1 CESATSSALSR
12 AELETE
18 RWRWTSEVDERFMA
32 RVRELGDEIREKLSA
47 IKLDHESSAAE
58 LAQLIQRFM
67 RIESESRCGTAELRA
82 ELGAH
87 REASRNRES
96 DRKANEAL
104 LKEQIARLDQAVSS
118 LESNVREQA
127 AAAAAK
133 HARQWDEFVARVDA
147 LAATRVNDVTSAADL
162 SGWKDEL
169 EKSLAPRFAAVEAVL
184 NEQRRHAELNAG
196 TGDSLTLQM
205 HALTERIANLEI
217 ASQGFQALGS
227 EGRRQTEQ
235 VAEALKTDLA
245 SFKAEVTAQ
254 LQMLPTPD
262 QSLKTIEDKFA
273 LKLDALQ
280 AQILQTQLASEDYGR
295 QFLGLRSEIQ
305 TLVQRLSETESATQ
319 QTHALMVNECGQ
331 EAQWRDGL
339 RSEHESLRAQVAA
352 IQPNDNAL
360 RALEEGF
367 QREIG
372 ALEDRLI
379 QKWRLLEQQDA
390 DLRELKAQFQN
401 FAQQSNPADAVL
413 PVSPVTPFA
422 PTVAVP
428 VDISALRAQREASS
442 VGSIK
447 AQPQSVVVGPVDN
460 QEPSET
466 LSNVNRDQLKQ
477 LQERLSADIER
488 ARNELREK
496 SGRWKVRR

>member
-1 CESATSSALSR
+1 
-12 AELETE
+12 
-18 RWRWTSEVDERFMA
+18 
-32 RVRELGDEIREKLSA
+32 
-47 IKLDHESSAAE
+47 
-58 LAQLIQRFM
+58 
-67 RIESESRCGTAELRA
+67 
-82 ELGAH
+82 
-87 REASRNRES
+87 
-96 DRKANEAL
+96 
-104 LKEQIARLDQAVSS
+104 
-118 LESNVREQA
+118 
-127 AAAAAK
+127 
-133 HARQWDEFVARVDA
+133 
-147 LAATRVNDVTSAADL
+147 
-162 SGWKDEL
+162 
-169 EKSLAPRFAAVEAVL
+169 
-184 NEQRRHAELNAG
+184 
-196 TGDSLTLQM
+196 
-205 HALTERIANLEI
+205 
-217 ASQGFQALGS
+217 
-227 EGRRQTEQ
+227 
-235 VAEALKTDLA
+235 
-245 SFKAEVTAQ
+245 
-254 LQMLPTPD
+254 MLPTPD